1 MSRWAILRERT
12 GVEKFE
18 DVKVM
23 ENLGLLEDQQMI
35 QWQRS
40 TEFRWEGFGWE
51 GTRCS
56 RSDKARPDHVWPLR
70 PG

>member
-40 TEFRWEGFGWE
+40 TEFRWEGFGWAGHE
-51 GTRCS
+51 MQPQR
-56 RSDKARPDHVWPLR
+56 
-70 PG
+70 

>member
-1 MSRWAILRERT
+1 MGNPKRERT

-40 TEFRWEGFGWE
+40 TEFRWEGFEWE
-51 GTRCS
+51 GTRWS